1 MADASRFPQLAFPF
15 AIVGAAAGWL
25 STSFLA
31 NPLVHVT
38 RVGKQGLA
46 AFCAMTVAAATG
58 ALLTRWCV
66 GKRYAYELAAP
77 NPDALARTDTWPRRI
92 GAVLA
97 GGTASGAVVATL
109 CDAYG
114 GPTAGAVSGFFCSIA
129 FVPVCTAVVASARRA
144 QRARLG
150 SLVAGSDRR
159 AVWGILST
167 ALALATLEAL
177 LDWPASAGGEVPVPM
192 PALRMVQAAGLVTL
206 AILVADVIAL
216 RRTRR
221 AIASGLEHQNPTE
234 IDAGGEAVPR
244 LDLGLGEDLLAR
256 FARSGSAYRGRDRTL
271 ALVLGS
277 PEQAT
282 SALRRAIRRGAIGLV
297 VIGAVYGGHAAAH
310 MRLARELYEEYRCE
324 QGQVTRCAR
333 AAEIVRQHD
342 LEKAIALYERAC
354 DGSEAASCTAIA
366 ELYERGEGV
375 AADPYRALVF
385 HGRACDA
392 GGTASCRI
400 AVNLLDQRG
409 GEAIDGYRRLALL
422 RRACAGGDQVSCHEG
437 GWSPVQ
443 K

>member
-1 MADASRFPQLAFPF
+1 MSRKNHLGGAVLRGVFIQVEQRWLWTVRIAFRTERAGLTGADVRSKSRNNLMLLGVWFVRRLAWVAPRNGAMADASRFPQLALPF

-38 RVGKQGLA
+38 RAGKQGLA
-46 AFCAMTVAAATG
+46 AFCAMSVAAATG

-77 NPDALARTDTWPRRI
+77 DPDALARTDTWPRRV

-97 GGTASGAVVATL
+97 AGTVSGAVVATL
-109 CDAYG
+109 YEAYG

-129 FVPVCTAVVASARRA
+129 FVPVCTVVVAAARRA

-177 LDWPASAGGEVPVPM
+177 LDWPASAGGEVPAPM
-192 PALRMVQAAGLVTL
+192 PALRMVQAAGILTL

-216 RRTRR
+216 RRARR
-221 AIASGLEHQNPTE
+221 AIAPGLEHQSPTE
-234 IDAGGEAVPR
+234 IDAGADAVSR
-244 LDLGLGEDLLAR
+244 LDLGLGEDRLAR

-271 ALVLGS
+271 AQVLGS

-310 MRLARELYEEYRCE
+310 TRLAREIYEEYRCE
-324 QGQVTRCAR
+324 QGDRAYAAGHRTRCD
-333 AAEIVRQHD
+333 E
-342 LEKAIALYERAC
+342 
-354 DGSEAASCTAIA
+354 GS
-366 ELYERGEGV
+366 
-375 AADPYRALVF
+375 
-385 HGRACDA
+385 
-392 GGTASCRI
+392 
-400 AVNLLDQRG
+400 
-409 GEAIDGYRRLALL
+409 
-422 RRACAGGDQVSCHEG
+422 
-437 GWSPVQ
+437 WSPVQ